1 MVETYTISTQVYYH
15 DIKKC
20 YTRIFVVDRPPS
32 APLSQITRTVR
43 APKLSPFKE
52 SAPCCSTPSCTHALF
67 DQTTK
72 QLLEMHEQSLLLN
85 FLLGNG
91 YTIETELTKLFI
103 KNRVKA
109 DPTRQL
115 LFVISK
121 TNGLSS

>member
-15 DIKKC
+15 NINKC
-20 YTRIFVVDRPPS
+20 YTRIFVVDRSPS

-52 SAPCCSTPSCTHALF
+52 NSPCCNTPSCTLALC

-72 QLLEMHEQSLLLN
+72 QPLEMHEQPLLLN
-85 FLLGNG
+85 FLLSNG
-91 YTIETELTKLFI
+91 YTIETELTKLFM
-103 KNRVKA
+103 KNKVKA
-109 DPTRQL
+109 DPNRQL

-121 TNGLSS
+121 TN